1 MIHKPIP
8 ETPCVKNLAVR
19 NVFVFPKSAG
29 TNSPYDGYSPSP
41 RLSGRFNRKLSST
54 EAGADRDYQIDR
66 QESSE
71 FHQRDFSSETEVPK
85 DDLSRDYQWNFSSTE
100 TETERVGDDYQIKIK
115 NPGRNIPIRIKT
127 PRIRNP
133 ADGIKI
139 RNPGKNINVRIRTP
153 IFKNPASGVK
163 INIGRFNRKLSSTEA
178 VGRDRD
184 YQINRQE
191 SSRFHQQDLS
201 SETEVPKDDLTR
213 DYQWKLSS
221 TETEGVG
228 DDYQINRQGRGR
240 GFCVGQG
247 CLGNPGAGLGI
258 KNPGRNIPI
267 RIKTPRIR
275 NPADGIKIRNPGKN
289 INVRIRTPIFKNP
302 ASGVKINIG
311 RFNRKLSSTEAVG
324 VGRDYQINSR
334 FHQREL
340 SSEREVPKNDL
351 SQDYDLTSEPEPAT
365 NYLDRDYQQDL
376 PEKNLVKKAPG
387 KDYQSI
393 TYHPG
398 AHQLPLSVG
407 SPYSGYKQS
416 RRLSQPRWPTAS

>member
-1 MIHKPIP
+1 MALSTILAKSSSLPQVSSYHPGGHQLP
-8 ETPCVKNLAVR
+8 SSRGGGARGSSGVNLVR

-178 VGRDRD
+178 VG
-184 YQINRQE
+184 
-191 SSRFHQQDLS
+191 
-201 SETEVPKDDLTR
+201 
-213 DYQWKLSS
+213 
-221 TETEGVG
+221 
-228 DDYQINRQGRGR
+228 
-240 GFCVGQG
+240 
-247 CLGNPGAGLGI
+247 
-258 KNPGRNIPI
+258 
-267 RIKTPRIR
+267 
-275 NPADGIKIRNPGKN
+275 
-289 INVRIRTPIFKNP
+289 
-302 ASGVKINIG
+302 
-311 RFNRKLSSTEAVG
+311 

-376 PEKNLVKKAPG
+376 PEKNLGLTSYPCQLEALTQATNNLEGFPNQGGQLRFVE
-387 KDYQSI
+387 
-393 TYHPG
+393 
-398 AHQLPLSVG
+398 HQESALPIQVR
-407 SPYSGYKQS
+407 K
-416 RRLSQPRWPTAS
+416 RD

>member
-29 TNSPYDGYSPSP
+29 SNSPYDGYSPSP

-133 ADGIKI
+133 ADRIKI

-178 VGRDRD
+178 VR
-184 YQINRQE
+184 
-191 SSRFHQQDLS
+191 
-201 SETEVPKDDLTR
+201 
-213 DYQWKLSS
+213 
-221 TETEGVG
+221 
-228 DDYQINRQGRGR
+228 
-240 GFCVGQG
+240 
-247 CLGNPGAGLGI
+247 
-258 KNPGRNIPI
+258 
-267 RIKTPRIR
+267 
-275 NPADGIKIRNPGKN
+275 
-289 INVRIRTPIFKNP
+289 
-302 ASGVKINIG
+302 
-311 RFNRKLSSTEAVG
+311 

-340 SSEREVPKNDL
+340 SSERDVPKNDL

-376 PEKNLVKKAPG
+376 PEKNLAKNDLG
-387 KDYQSI
+387 EDYQSI

-398 AHQLPLSVG
+398 AHQLPLPVG

-416 RRLSQPRWPTAS
+416 RRLTSAQSTPDDRYNSG